1 MDFSDNQK
9 EFLSSLFNRMEEKF
23 DDRFAANNALLLKQV
38 DQKFDDRFAANN
50 ALLLKQVDQKFAIN
64 NAFLLKQ
71 VDQKF
76 ASNNAQLIKRV
87 DQKLAIN
94 NAQLLHEMDIKF
106 YHFKELIM
114 QELKALEARLDQ
126 KLINLKQEILGEI
139 YLVLDRGILT
149 QLDDHQLRLRVLET
163 NLAT

>member
-1 MDFSDNQK
+1 MDFSANQK
-9 EFLSSLFNRMEEKF
+9 KFLSSLFNQMEERF
-23 DDRFAANNALLLKQV
+23 DVRFAANNALLLKQV
-38 DQKFDDRFAANN
+38 DHKFAINN
-50 ALLLKQVDQKFAIN
+50 ALLLKRVDQKF
-64 NAFLLKQ
+64 
-71 VDQKF
+71 
-76 ASNNAQLIKRV
+76 
-87 DQKLAIN
+87 AIN

-106 YHFKELIM
+106 YHFKDLIM

-126 KLINLKQEILGEI
+126 KLVNLKQEILGEI